1 MTLSLRPPNTPK
13 YNCWHLFSIV
23 MHIRSMETTKYLAV
37 KSSIKGTCCT
47 PIWSILCRSIKL
59 KSLSLS
65 ALKLKMK
72 SRCIL
77 SLTIQNELWW
87 FRKPHQ
93 TTHLL
98 NHVKD
103 TWKER
108 ERERIQNDVL
118 AKRLFSNRNLLHYMH
133 RLTNMDIIYKTSKF
147 WTLCSIACTHPSAQL
162 DRPSFEVTVL

>member
-1 MTLSLRPPNTPK
+1 MLYAYLIYPSPK
-13 YNCWHLFSIV
+13 YQTQV
-23 MHIRSMETTKYLAV
+23 
-37 KSSIKGTCCT
+37 
-47 PIWSILCRSIKL
+47 
-59 KSLSLS
+59 SLSLS

-108 ERERIQNDVL
+108 EREN
-118 AKRLFSNRNLLHYMH
+118 S
-133 RLTNMDIIYKTSKF
+133 
-147 WTLCSIACTHPSAQL
+147 
-162 DRPSFEVTVL
+162 E

>member
-1 MTLSLRPPNTPK
+1 MILSKMTLSLRPPNTPK

-47 PIWSILCRSIKL
+47 PIWSIWSILRRSIKL
-59 KSLSLS
+59 KSLYLS

-108 ERERIQNDVL
+108 ERENSEWCSRQEAVQQSEL
-118 AKRLFSNRNLLHYMH
+118 AALHASPNKHGYH
-133 RLTNMDIIYKTSKF
+133 L
-147 WTLCSIACTHPSAQL
+147 
-162 DRPSFEVTVL
+162 